1 MRVSGFFLNTEREAP
16 AEAEVVSHIL
26 MVRAF
31 MIRKLATGIF
41 TYLPMGYRVIRKIE
55 QIVRE
60 CMNEEGAIELLM
72 PAVQPAEL
80 WQESGRWS
88 KFGKELL
95 RFKDRHDRDCCMGPT
110 HEEVITE
117 IARSFIKSYKQMPV
131 NLYHIQGKFRDEVRP
146 RFGVMRAREFIMK
159 DAYSF
164 DKDEKSAALSYEKM
178 RRAYCK
184 IFERC
189 GLKYKMVDADSGPI
203 GGDLSNEFMVLA
215 QTGEDAVISCD
226 SCDYA
231 ANLEKAAALPV
242 EFTVDIK
249 TPAKP
254 LPINTPGAHT
264 VEAVAEFLN
273 VSVQE
278 VVKTIILKA
287 DDKFVAV
294 LVRGD
299 HEVNLIKVKNFMKTA
314 YAEMAEA
321 KDIEE
326 ISGPVGFSGPV
337 GLKIPI
343 LVDYSVEKLPA
354 MVVGGNEK
362 DTHIIGVRLNVD
374 FKADAV
380 GDFRAAL
387 PGDICPKCGGRYEL
401 TRGIEVGHIFYLG
414 TKYSESMQANFTDAD
429 GAKKPIIMGCYGV
442 GVSRIAAAAIEQNH
456 DDAGIIWPVPIA
468 PFEAAVI
475 PLNAND
481 PNICAAAEEIYAAL
495 KTAGEDVI
503 IDDRDERAGVKLSD
517 ADLIGYPVRIIIG
530 QKSYK
535 EGCAE
540 IRLRSGGE
548 TFLIKFADVPAKIRE
563 LLTCG

>member
-1 MRVSGFFLNTEREAP
+1 MRVSNFFLNTQREAP
-16 AEAEVVSHIL
+16 SEAEILSHIL

-41 TYLPMGYRVIRKIE
+41 TYLPMGYRIIRKIE
-55 QIVRE
+55 QVVRE

-72 PAVQPAEL
+72 PSVQPAEI

-95 RFKDRHDRDCCMGPT
+95 RFKDRHGRDYCMGPT

-164 DKDEKSAALSYEKM
+164 DVDEKTSAVSYERM
-178 RRAYCK
+178 RKAYCK
-184 IFERC
+184 VFERC

-231 ANLEKAAALPV
+231 ANLEKAIASAV
-242 EFTVDIK
+242 EADGDEISGEVKET
-249 TPAKP
+249 
-254 LPINTPGAHT
+254 LTPGAHT
-264 VEAVAEFLN
+264 VQAVADFLN
-273 VSVQE
+273 VPVQR

-287 DDKFVAV
+287 DDKFIAV

-299 HEVNLIKVKNFMKTA
+299 HEVNLIKVKNFLKA
-314 YAEMAEA
+314 SLVELAEA
-321 KDIEE
+321 DDIDQL
-326 ISGPVGFSGPV
+326 SGPVGFSGPI
-337 GLKIPI
+337 GLNLPI
-343 LVDYSVEKLPA
+343 YADFSVEKLPS
-354 MVVGGNEK
+354 MVVGGNKK
-362 DTHIIGVRLNVD
+362 DLHITGVRFNVD
-374 FKADAV
+374 FKAAAV

-387 PGDICPKCGGRYEL
+387 PGDICPKCGGRYVI
-401 TRGIEVGHIFYLG
+401 TRGIEVGHLFYLG
-414 TKYSESMQANFTDAD
+414 TKYSESMQAVFTDAD
-429 GAKKPIIMGCYGV
+429 GVSKPIIMGCYGI

-456 DDAGIIWPVPIA
+456 DEAGIIWPRAIA
-468 PFEAAVI
+468 PFEAVVFA
-475 PLNAND
+475 LNANE
-481 PNICAAAEEIYAAL
+481 PEISQAAEGIYAAL
-495 KTAGEDVI
+495 TEAGIETI
-503 IDDRDERAGVKLSD
+503 IDDRNERAGVKLSD
-517 ADLIGYPVRIIIG
+517 ADLIGYPIRVTVG
-530 QKSYK
+530 EKSFK
-535 EGCAE
+535 NGCAE
-540 IRLRSGGE
+540 IKLRRDKEIFSV
-548 TFLIKFADVPAKIRE
+548 KFADVPSKVKE
-563 LLTCG
+563 LLECV

>member
-1 MRVSGFFLNTEREAP
+1 MRVSEFFLNTEREAP

-72 PAVQPAEL
+72 PAVQPAEI
-80 WQESGRWS
+80 WRESGRWG

-95 RFKDRHDRDCCMGPT
+95 RFKDRHDRDYCMGPT

-164 DKDEKSAALSYEKM
+164 DRDEKSAALSYERM

-215 QTGEDAVISCD
+215 QTGEDAIISCD

-242 EFTVDIK
+242 EFTIEIK
-249 TPAKP
+249 TPIKP
-254 LPINTPGAHT
+254 LPVSTPGAHT

-273 VSVQE
+273 ISVQE

-299 HEVNLIKVKNFMKTA
+299 HEVNLVKVKNFMKTS
-314 YAEMAEA
+314 YAELAET

-326 ISGPVGFSGPV
+326 ISGPVGFSGPI

-343 LVDYSVEKLPA
+343 LADYSVEKLPA
-354 MVVGGNEK
+354 MTVGGNEK
-362 DTHIIGVRLNVD
+362 DLHIIGVRLDID
-374 FKADAV
+374 FKTAAV

-414 TKYSESMQANFTDAD
+414 TKYSESMQACFTDAD
-429 GAKKPIIMGCYGV
+429 GVKKPILMGCYGV

-456 DDAGIIWPVPIA
+456 DDAGIIWPIPIA
-468 PFEAAVI
+468 PFEAVII
-475 PLNAND
+475 PLNSND
-481 PNICAAAEEIYAAL
+481 PNICKAAEEIYAAL
-495 KTAGEDVI
+495 KTAGENVI

-517 ADLIGYPVRIIIG
+517 ADLIGYPVKVIIG

-540 IRLRSGGE
+540 IRFRRGGE
-548 TFLIKFADVPAKIRE
+548 TLPVKFADVPAKVRE
-563 LLTCG
+563 LLICG